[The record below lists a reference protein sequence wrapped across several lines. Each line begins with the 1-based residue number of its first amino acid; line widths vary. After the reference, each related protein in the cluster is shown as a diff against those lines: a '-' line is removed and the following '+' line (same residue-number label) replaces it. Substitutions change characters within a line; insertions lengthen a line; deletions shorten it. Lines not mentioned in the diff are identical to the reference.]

1 MSRSSTA
8 MDAYVGSRIAAR
20 RTALGLSQGALAR
33 AVGVTFQ
40 QLQKYERGA
49 NRVSAGRLHAISE
62 TLATPITE
70 FFPPAT
76 ILSLS
81 ATAQPVDLHL
91 TPKLDH
97 GLGMEDGRTLL
108 EGFSSI
114 PDEEVRQALTRIV
127 EALAPT
133 A

>member
-1 MSRSSTA
+1 
-8 MDAYVGSRIAAR
+8 MDGYVGSRIAAR

-40 QLQKYERGA
+40 QLQKYESGA
-49 NRVSAGRLHAISE
+49 NRVSAGRLHAISQA
-62 TLATPITE
+62 LAAPITD
-70 FFPPAT
+70 FFPAATVLSPPA
-76 ILSLS
+76 
-81 ATAQPVDLHL
+81 AVQPVNLERTL
-91 TPKLDH
+91 GLGH

-114 PDEEVRQALTRIV
+114 PDEEVRQALARIV

-133 A
+133 T